1 MQGLTLEGRT
11 ALVTGGAGGI
21 GSAICRQL
29 AALGARVVIVDL
41 NIAGARA
48 IAAGLN
54 EAAAFSVDLSVPA
67 SVDALVDEVKREV
80 GRIDVLVNN
89 AGWDKVEPFTQS
101 VPATWDRLLNINLR
115 APIQLTH
122 AFLGDML
129 ARQWGRLVYISSDAA
144 RVGSTGESVYSA
156 CKAGLIG
163 FSKTMAREAAR
174 SQVTSNVVCP
184 GPSDTPLLA
193 EVARDKPKL
202 IEALKRSI
210 PLGRLGQPDDIAG
223 LVGFL
228 SSERAGYI
236 TGQTI
241 SVSGGLTM
249 I

>member
-1 MQGLTLEGRT
+1 MDGLTLKGRT

-48 IAAGLN
+48 IAADLN
-54 EAAAFSVDLSVPA
+54 AAAAFSVDLSAPA
-67 SVDALVDEVKREV
+67 SVDALVNEVKREV
-80 GRIDVLVNN
+80 GRVDVLVNN

-101 VPATWDRLLNINLR
+101 APATWDRLLNINLR

-129 ARQWGRLVYISSDAA
+129 AQQWGRLVYISSDAA
-144 RVGSTGESVYSA
+144 RVGSSGESVYSA

-184 GPSDTPLLA
+184 GPTDTPLLA
-193 EVARDKPKL
+193 EVAGNNPKL
-202 IEALKRSI
+202 VEALKRSI
-210 PLGRLGQPDDIAG
+210 PLGRLGQPDDVAG

-228 SSERAGYI
+228 TSERAGYV

>member
-1 MQGLTLEGRT
+1 MEGLTLVGRT

-29 AALGARVVIVDL
+29 AALGARIVIVDL

-48 IAAGLN
+48 IAADLN
-54 EAAAFSVDLSVPA
+54 QAAAYSVDLSAPA

-101 VPATWDRLLNINLR
+101 EPATWDHLLNITLR

-129 ARQWGRLVYISSDAA
+129 AQQWGRLVYISSDAA
-144 RVGSTGESVYSA
+144 RVGSSGESVYSA

-174 SQVTSNVVCP
+174 AQITSNVVCP

-193 EVARDKPKL
+193 EVARVKPKL

-210 PLGRLGQPDDIAG
+210 PLGRLGQPDDVAG

-228 SSERAGYI
+228 TSERASYI

>member
-29 AALGARVVIVDL
+29 VALGAKVVIVDL
-41 NIAGARA
+41 NIDGARA
-48 IAAGLN
+48 LAGELPG
-54 EAAAFSVDLSVPA
+54 ASAFAVDLA
-67 SVDALVDEVKREV
+67 EAGSVDALIEKVKRDV
-80 GRIDVLVNN
+80 GQVDVLVNN
-89 AGWDKVEPFTQS
+89 AGWDKVEPFLQT
-101 VPATWDRLLNINLR
+101 VPATWDRLININLR
-115 APIQLTH
+115 APVHLTH
-122 AFLGDML
+122 AFLGGML
-129 ARQWGRLVYISSDAA
+129 AQQWGRLVFISSDAA
-144 RVGSTGESVYSA
+144 RVGSSGESVYSA

-193 EVARDKPKL
+193 EVAGTNPKL

-210 PLGRLGQPDDIAG
+210 PIGRLGQPDDVAG
-223 LVGFL
+223 IVGFL
-228 SSERAGYI
+228 ASERAAYI

>member
-1 MQGLTLEGRT
+1 MDGLTLEGRT

-48 IAAGLN
+48 IAGDLN
-54 EAAAFSVDLSVPA
+54 QGVAFSVDLAEPA
-67 SVDALVDEVKREV
+67 SVDALVDEVKRKV
-80 GRIDVLVNN
+80 GRVDVLVNN

-115 APIQLTH
+115 APVQLTH

-129 ARQWGRLVYISSDAA
+129 AQQWGRLVYISSDAA

-156 CKAGLIG
+156 CKADLIG

-193 EVARDKPKL
+193 DVARDHPKL

-210 PLGRLGQPDDIAG
+210 PLGRLGQPDDVAG

-228 SSERAGYI
+228 TSERAGYI

>member
-1 MQGLTLEGRT
+1 MDGVTLEDRT

-41 NIAGARA
+41 NIAGARE
-48 IAAGLN
+48 IAGKLKGG
-54 EAAAFSVDLSVPA
+54 AAFPVDLSEPT
-67 SVDALVDEVKREV
+67 SVDALVGEVKRAV
-80 GRIDVLVNN
+80 GRVDVLVNN
-89 AGWDKVEPFTQS
+89 AGWDRVEPFTQS
-101 VPATWDRLLNINLR
+101 APATWDRLLNINLR

-122 AFLGDML
+122 AFLSEML
-129 ARQWGRLVYISSDAA
+129 AQRWGRLIYISSDAA

-193 EVARDKPKL
+193 EVAGDNPKL
-202 IEALKRSI
+202 IDALKRSI
-210 PLGRLGQPDDIAG
+210 PLGRLGQPDDVAG

-228 SSERAGYI
+228 TSERAGYI

>member
-1 MQGLTLEGRT
+1 MDGLTLEGRT

-41 NIAGARA
+41 NIAGART
-48 IAAGLN
+48 IAADLKN
-54 EAAAFSVDLSVPA
+54 AAAFSVDLSAPS
-67 SVDALVDEVKREV
+67 SVNALVDEVKREV

-115 APIQLTH
+115 APVQLTH
-122 AFLGDML
+122 AFLGEML
-129 ARQWGRLVYISSDAA
+129 AQQWGRLVYISSDAA
-144 RVGSTGESVYSA
+144 RVGSSGESVYSA

-193 EVARDKPKL
+193 EVAGNNPKL
-202 IEALKRSI
+202 IDALKRSI
-210 PLGRLGQPDDIAG
+210 PRGRLGQPDDVAG

-228 SSERAGYI
+228 TSERAGYI

>member
-1 MQGLTLEGRT
+1 MDGLTLEGRT

-48 IAAGLN
+48 IAANLK
-54 EAAAFSVDLSVPA
+54 EAAAYSVDLSEPA
-67 SVDALVDEVKREV
+67 SVEALVENVKREV
-80 GRIDVLVNN
+80 GRVDVLVNN

-101 VPATWDRLLNINLR
+101 HPATWDRLLNINLR
-115 APIQLTH
+115 GPIQLTH

-144 RVGSTGESVYSA
+144 RVGSAGESVYSA

-193 EVARDKPKL
+193 EVARENPKL
-202 IEALKRSI
+202 IEALKRGI
-210 PLGRLGQPDDIAG
+210 PLGRLGHPDDIAG

-228 SSERAGYI
+228 TSERAGYI